1 MKRHA
6 MPSRRK
12 TRGMSL
18 IEVLTTVLIFSIG
31 LIALV
36 GLQSRAVQ
44 VSVNAED
51 TTRAA
56 LFASELASEM
66 TLQRTANLSTATIEA
81 WTERVQNTTDG
92 GLPNATVS
100 IRAAGTNTTD
110 IQISWQQP
118 SSTTRNRY
126 RTQVVIE

>member
-1 MKRHA
+1 MKRHVIS
-6 MPSRRK
+6 SRHRA
-12 TRGMSL
+12 RGMSL

-51 TTRAA
+51 TNRAA

-66 TLQRTANLSTATIEA
+66 MLQRTATLSSAAITA
-81 WTERVQNTTDG
+81 WTARVQNTAEG

-100 IRAAGTNTTD
+100 VEAAGTNTAD

-118 SSTTRNRY
+118 SSQTMNRY